1 MTLGVRWCAISW
13 SSAVLFLSPL
23 MFICSILM
31 LFLSCGPGLGMGDGG
46 GGGDWEEGD
55 DGVGDLGAVVGVD
68 EGGDDGGDGD
78 SVIFARIVLR
88 LSRLCGVIVED
99 LGGGGGD
106 FGVEDDVVAM
116 VALGGDEVFL
126 LFGETRMGLAL
137 PYEIKFAMDWVSVLC
152 CDGVCCGGVW
162 GGDAVVGVVSC
173 DVCGGGD
180 DVCVW

>member
-1 MTLGVRWCAISW
+1 MIFGVFIWAVSLVSCMCMMLGVRWCAISW
-13 SSAVLFLSPL
+13 SSAVLFRNPL

-31 LFLSCGPGLGMGDGG
+31 LFLSCGSGLGVGDGG
-46 GGGDWEEGD
+46 GGGDWEEGED
-55 DGVGDLGAVVGVD
+55 DGVGDLDAVVGVD

-88 LSRLCGVIVED
+88 LSRLCGVIVGD

-106 FGVEDDVVAM
+106 FGVDDDVVAM

-137 PYEIKFAMDWVSVLC
+137 P
-152 CDGVCCGGVW
+152 
-162 GGDAVVGVVSC
+162 
-173 DVCGGGD
+173 
-180 DVCVW
+180 

>member
-31 LFLSCGPGLGMGDGG
+31 LFLSCGSGLGMGDGG

-78 SVIFARIVLR
+78 SVMFARIVLK
-88 LSRLCGVIVED
+88 LSRLCGVIVGD

-106 FGVEDDVVAM
+106 FGVEDDVVVWAN
-116 VALGGDEVFL
+116 LGGDEIFL
-126 LFGETRMGLAL
+126 FFGETLMGLAL
-137 PYEIKFAMDWVSVLC
+137 PYDIRFAMDWLSV
-152 CDGVCCGGVW
+152 
-162 GGDAVVGVVSC
+162 
-173 DVCGGGD
+173 
-180 DVCVW
+180 